1 MVKEMKRKLFVCLL
15 ALVLIVTLMPA
26 AAFAENT
33 GGSGDSIEVDGPTP
47 EIDPATGVTF
57 TVFKYTYETVDNEST
72 RIPLKGAVFTL
83 TDVFTV
89 R

>member
-33 GGSGDSIEVDGPTP
+33 RGSGDSIEVDGPTP
-47 EIDPATGVTF
+47 EIDP
-57 TVFKYTYETVDNEST
+57 T
-72 RIPLKGAVFTL
+72 RRRNF
-83 TDVFTV
+83 
-89 R
+89 